1 MDMKLPVHI
10 WNSKYNVHVNMILKI
25 ADFIFQEPVLS
36 LLVLLLVDFIA
47 KI

>member
-1 MDMKLPVHI
+1 MELEVPY
-10 WNSKYNVHVNMILKI
+10 KYVHVNMILKI

-36 LLVLLLVDFIA
+36 LLLLLLVDFIA